1 MGLLHGCYPIATF
14 PQLAAAFFAL
24 NGAVTW
30 AKQVTDITASSAL
43 HRTTAPPVTCTFAAV
58 AKAQPRPPP
67 CGGFQ
72 FEKHTERPVAET
84 ARQTAESCGGRIRRR
99 GRATAH
105 RRTGIAGHE
114 SLADTIPVG
123 NHFQNSISGFLRGDD
138 RTPIADVTITAKSGD
153 FTGTTKSGP
162 NGSWTIG
169 VPTQGTYQVELDEST
184 LPEGIQLAEG
194 QENPRSVTF
203 SQTSNLSVIFT
214 FGEGIVVQQQD
225 FGQNLLNRLVAGLSF
240 GLLLALASV
249 GLSLIF
255 GTTGLTNFAHGE
267 MVTLGAVLV
276 FAFNAMGLPFWLAII
291 LALLGGGLFGYVQD
305 AGLWRPLRRRGTGL
319 VPMMIVSIG
328 LALAVRYVIQ
338 FYFGGAT
345 QQLPFAQSA
354 EIQIGPVSISPNN
367 LWSLVISAVVIAIL
381 GVILLKT
388 RLGKATRAV
397 ADNPALAAAS
407 GIDVDSVIRIV
418 WITGG
423 MLASLGGILWAYYRP
438 GVTFDMGSQI
448 LLLIFAGVTLGGLGT
463 VWGALIGSIIVGIF
477 VELTTVFGL
486 AADLK
491 YVGALFIMIVVL
503 LFRPQGILGRRERV
517 G

>member
-1 MGLLHGCYPIATF
+1 LGAIAATVLALLLVAAPASQAAT
-14 PQLAAAFFAL
+14 PSP
-24 NGAVTW
+24 T
-30 AKQVTDITASSAL
+30 
-43 HRTTAPPVTCTFAAV
+43 
-58 AKAQPRPPP
+58 PPP
-67 CGGFQ
+67 SEF
-72 FEKHTERPVAET
+72 R
-84 ARQTAESCGGRIRRR
+84 
-99 GRATAH
+99 
-105 RRTGIAGHE
+105 
-114 SLADTIPVG
+114 
-123 NHFQNSISGFLRGDD
+123 NSISGFLRDD
-138 RTPIADVTITAKSGD
+138 ARAPIEGVKITATNAD
-153 FTGTTKSGP
+153 FTGTATSGA
-162 NGSWTIG
+162 NGSWRIA
-169 VPTQGTYQVELDEST
+169 VPAQGTYEVELDEST

-194 QENPRSVTF
+194 QANPRNVTF
-203 SQTSNLSVIFT
+203 SQTSNLSVIFA

-276 FAFNAMGLPFWLAII
+276 FACSALNLPFWLAII
-291 LALLGGGLFGYVQD
+291 LALVGGGLFGYAQD

-328 LALAVRYVIQ
+328 LALAVRYIIQ

-367 LWSLVISAVVIAIL
+367 LWSLVISAVVICLI
-381 GVILLKT
+381 GIVLLKT

-407 GIDVDSVIRIV
+407 GIDVDGVIRLV
-418 WITGG
+418 WIVGG
-423 MLASLGGILWAYYRP
+423 VLASLGGILWAYYRP

-463 VWGALIGSIIVGIF
+463 VFGALIGSVIVGIF

>member
-1 MGLLHGCYPIATF
+1 MGAIASLVLALL
-14 PQLAAAFFAL
+14 LAAAP
-24 NGAVTW
+24 
-30 AKQVTDITASSAL
+30 ASQ
-43 HRTTAPPVTCTFAAV
+43 AAT
-58 AKAQPRPPP
+58 PSPTPPP
-67 CGGFQ
+67 SDQQ
-72 FEKHTERPVAET
+72 FR
-84 ARQTAESCGGRIRRR
+84 
-99 GRATAH
+99 
-105 RRTGIAGHE
+105 
-114 SLADTIPVG
+114 
-123 NHFQNSISGFLRGDD
+123 NSISGFLRDD
-138 RTPIADVTITAKSGD
+138 ARNPLEGVKITAKNAD
-153 FTGTTKSGP
+153 FTGTATSGA
-162 NGSWTIG
+162 NGSWRIA
-169 VPTQGTYQVELDEST
+169 VPTQGSYEVELDEST
-184 LPEGIQLAEG
+184 LPEGIKLAEG
-194 QENPRSVTF
+194 QSNPRTVTF
-203 SQTSNLSVIFT
+203 SQTSNLSVIFA

-276 FAFNAMGLPFWLAII
+276 FAFSAMNLPFWLAII
-291 LALLGGGLFGYVQD
+291 LALLGGGLFGYAQD
-305 AGLWRPLRRRGTGL
+305 AGLWRPLRRRGSGL

-328 LALAVRYVIQ
+328 LALAVRYIIQ
-338 FYFGGAT
+338 FNFGGAT

-367 LWSLVISAVVIAIL
+367 LWSLVISAIVIALI
-381 GVILLKT
+381 GIVLLKT

-407 GIDVDSVIRIV
+407 GIDVDGVIRLV
-418 WITGG
+418 WIVGG
-423 MLASLGGILWAYYRP
+423 VLASLGGILWAYYRP

-463 VWGALIGSIIVGIF
+463 VFGALIGSVIVGIF

>member
-1 MGLLHGCYPIATF
+1 MAQPTPPHVEVFILRSTPRGLSQRRRGRLLKAV
-14 PQLAAAFFAL
+14 
-24 NGAVTW
+24 GAV
-30 AKQVTDITASSAL
+30 
-43 HRTTAPPVTCTFAAV
+43 FAAV
-58 AKAQPRPPP
+58 AALLLIVAPASQATSPAPAPSPSATTSQP
-67 CGGFQ
+67 
-72 FEKHTERPVAET
+72 
-84 ARQTAESCGGRIRRR
+84 
-99 GRATAH
+99 
-105 RRTGIAGHE
+105 TG
-114 SLADTIPVG
+114 TFT
-123 NHFQNSISGFLRGDD
+123 NNISGFLRGDD
-138 RTPIADVTITAKSGD
+138 RTPLVGVEISATGD
-153 FTGTTKSGP
+153 GFTGSTKSAE
-162 NGSWTIG
+162 NGSWSIG
-169 VPTQGTYQVELDEST
+169 VPKQGTYEVKLNEST
-184 LPEGIQLAEG
+184 LPDGRKLAAG
-194 QENPRSVTF
+194 QENPRQVTF
-203 SQTSNLSVIFT
+203 SQTSNLSVIFA

-225 FGQNLLNRLVAGLSF
+225 FGKNLVNRLVAGLSF

-276 FAFNAMGLPFWLAII
+276 FAFNAMNLPFWLAVV
-291 LALLGGGLFGYVQD
+291 LALLGGGLFGYFQD
-305 AGLWRPLRRRGTGL
+305 AGLWKPLRRRGTGL

-338 FYFGGAT
+338 FFFGGAT
-345 QQLPFAQSA
+345 QQLPYAQST
-354 EIQIGPVSISPNN
+354 EIQIGLISISPNN
-367 LWSLVISAVVIAIL
+367 LWSLVISAVVIALL
-381 GVILLKT
+381 GIILLKT

-418 WITGG
+418 WVTGG

-491 YVGALFIMIVVL
+491 YVGALFIMIIVL

>member
-1 MGLLHGCYPIATF
+1 MGAIASLVLALL
-14 PQLAAAFFAL
+14 LAAAP
-24 NGAVTW
+24 
-30 AKQVTDITASSAL
+30 ASQ
-43 HRTTAPPVTCTFAAV
+43 AAT
-58 AKAQPRPPP
+58 PSPTPPP
-67 CGGFQ
+67 SDQQ
-72 FEKHTERPVAET
+72 FR
-84 ARQTAESCGGRIRRR
+84 
-99 GRATAH
+99 
-105 RRTGIAGHE
+105 
-114 SLADTIPVG
+114 
-123 NHFQNSISGFLRGDD
+123 NSISGFLRDD
-138 RTPIADVTITAKSGD
+138 ARNPLEGVKITAKNAD
-153 FTGTTKSGP
+153 FTGTATSGA
-162 NGSWTIG
+162 NGSWRIA
-169 VPTQGTYQVELDEST
+169 VPTQGSYEVELDEST
-184 LPEGIQLAEG
+184 LPEGIKLAEG
-194 QENPRSVTF
+194 QSNPRTVTF
-203 SQTSNLSVIFT
+203 SQTSNLSVIFA

-276 FAFNAMGLPFWLAII
+276 FAFSAMNLPFWLAII
-291 LALLGGGLFGYVQD
+291 LALLGGGLFGYAQD
-305 AGLWRPLRRRGTGL
+305 AGLWRPLRRRGSGL
-319 VPMMIVSIG
+319 EPMMIVSIG
-328 LALAVRYVIQ
+328 LALAVRYIIQ
-338 FYFGGAT
+338 FNFGGAT

-367 LWSLVISAVVIAIL
+367 LWSLVISAIVIALI
-381 GVILLKT
+381 GIVLLKT

-407 GIDVDSVIRIV
+407 GIDVDGVIRLV
-418 WITGG
+418 WIVGG
-423 MLASLGGILWAYYRP
+423 VLASLGGILWAYYRP

-463 VWGALIGSIIVGIF
+463 VFGALIGSVIVGIF

>member
-1 MGLLHGCYPIATF
+1 LLKAMGAIASAVVAILLVAAPASQAAT
-14 PQLAAAFFAL
+14 PSP
-24 NGAVTW
+24 T
-30 AKQVTDITASSAL
+30 
-43 HRTTAPPVTCTFAAV
+43 
-58 AKAQPRPPP
+58 PPP
-67 CGGFQ
+67 SNQ
-72 FEKHTERPVAET
+72 
-84 ARQTAESCGGRIRRR
+84 Q
-99 GRATAH
+99 
-105 RRTGIAGHE
+105 
-114 SLADTIPVG
+114 
-123 NHFQNSISGFLRGDD
+123 FQNSISGFLRDD
-138 RTPIADVTITAKSGD
+138 TRAPLEGVKITAKSGA
-153 FTGTTKSGP
+153 FTGTATSGA
-162 NGSWTIG
+162 NGSWTIA
-169 VPTQGTYQVELDEST
+169 VPTQGTYVVELDVST
-184 LPEGIQLAEG
+184 LPKGIKLAEG
-194 QENPRSVTF
+194 QANPRTVTF
-203 SQTSNLSVIFT
+203 SQTSNLSVIFA
-214 FGEGIVVQQQD
+214 FGKGIVIQQQD

-276 FAFNAMGLPFWLAII
+276 FAFNAMNLPFWLAII
-291 LALLGGGLFGYVQD
+291 LALIGGGLFGWAQD

-328 LALAVRYVIQ
+328 LALAVRYIIQ

-367 LWSLVISAVVIAIL
+367 LWSLVISAIVIVLIGVV
-381 GVILLKT
+381 LLKT

-418 WITGG
+418 WIVGG
-423 MLASLGGILWAYYRP
+423 VLASLGGILWAYYRP

-463 VWGALIGSIIVGIF
+463 VFGALIGSVIVGIF

>member
-1 MGLLHGCYPIATF
+1 MAALLLIVAP
-14 PQLAAAFFAL
+14 
-24 NGAVTW
+24 
-30 AKQVTDITASSAL
+30 ASSAA
-43 HRTTAPPVTCTFAAV
+43 TPSPTPSPSAT
-58 AKAQPRPPP
+58 
-67 CGGFQ
+67 Q
-72 FEKHTERPVAET
+72 FT
-84 ARQTAESCGGRIRRR
+84 
-99 GRATAH
+99 
-105 RRTGIAGHE
+105 
-114 SLADTIPVG
+114 
-123 NHFQNSISGFLRGDD
+123 NSISGFLRGDD
-138 RTPIADVTITAKSGD
+138 RAPIPGVTITATSGD

-162 NGSWTIG
+162 NGAWTIG
-169 VPTQGTYQVELDEST
+169 VPTQGTYVVKLDEST
-184 LPEGIQLAEG
+184 LPKGIKLAEG
-194 QENPRSVTF
+194 QENPRKVTF

-214 FGEGIVVQQQD
+214 FGKGIVVAEEN

-276 FAFNAMGLPFWLAII
+276 FAFNQMHLPFWLAVI
-291 LALLGGGLFGYVQD
+291 LAVIGGGVFGYVQD
-305 AGLWRPLRRRGTGL
+305 AGLWKPLRRRGTGL

-328 LALAVRYVIQ
+328 LALSVRYIIQ

-345 QQLPFAQSA
+345 QQLPFAQSV
-354 EIQIGPVSISPNN
+354 EILIGPISISPNN
-367 LWSLVISAVVIAIL
+367 LLSLLVSAVVIAAL
-381 GVILLKT
+381 GVVLLKT

-418 WITGG
+418 WVVGG
-423 MLASLGGILWAYYRP
+423 MLAALGGILWAYYRP

-448 LLLIFAGVTLGGLGT
+448 LLLIFASVTLGGLGT
-463 VWGALIGSIIVGIF
+463 VWGALVGSIIVGIF

-503 LFRPQGILGRRERV
+503 LFRPQGILGRKERV

>member
-1 MGLLHGCYPIATF
+1 VEVLNLRRTPKGLPRKRPAGLLKAMGAIASLVLALL
-14 PQLAAAFFAL
+14 LAAAP
-24 NGAVTW
+24 
-30 AKQVTDITASSAL
+30 ASQ
-43 HRTTAPPVTCTFAAV
+43 AAT
-58 AKAQPRPPP
+58 PSPTPPP
-67 CGGFQ
+67 SDQQ
-72 FEKHTERPVAET
+72 FR
-84 ARQTAESCGGRIRRR
+84 
-99 GRATAH
+99 
-105 RRTGIAGHE
+105 
-114 SLADTIPVG
+114 
-123 NHFQNSISGFLRGDD
+123 NSISGFLRDD
-138 RTPIADVTITAKSGD
+138 ARNPLEGVKITAKNAD
-153 FTGTTKSGP
+153 FTGTATSGA
-162 NGSWTIG
+162 NGSWRIA
-169 VPTQGTYQVELDEST
+169 VPTQGSYEVELDEST
-184 LPEGIQLAEG
+184 LPEGIKLAEG
-194 QENPRSVTF
+194 QSNPRTVTF
-203 SQTSNLSVIFT
+203 SQTSNLSVIFA

-276 FAFNAMGLPFWLAII
+276 FAFSAMNLPFWLAII
-291 LALLGGGLFGYVQD
+291 LALLGGGLFGYAQD
-305 AGLWRPLRRRGTGL
+305 AGLWRPLRRRGSGL

-328 LALAVRYVIQ
+328 LALAVRYIIQ
-338 FYFGGAT
+338 FNFGGAT

-354 EIQIGPVSISPNN
+354 EVQIGPVSISPNN
-367 LWSLVISAVVIAIL
+367 LWSLVISAIVIALI
-381 GVILLKT
+381 GIVLLKT

-407 GIDVDSVIRIV
+407 GIDVDGVIRLV
-418 WITGG
+418 WIVGG
-423 MLASLGGILWAYYRP
+423 VLASLGGILWAYYRP

-463 VWGALIGSIIVGIF
+463 VFGALIGSVIVGIF

>member
-1 MGLLHGCYPIATF
+1 MRRTPRGLPIRRPAGLLKVWGAIASAVVA
-14 PQLAAAFFAL
+14 LLLVAAP
-24 NGAVTW
+24 
-30 AKQVTDITASSAL
+30 ASQAG
-43 HRTTAPPVTCTFAAV
+43 TPAPT
-58 AKAQPRPPP
+58 PPP
-67 CGGFQ
+67 SNQ
-72 FEKHTERPVAET
+72 
-84 ARQTAESCGGRIRRR
+84 Q
-99 GRATAH
+99 
-105 RRTGIAGHE
+105 
-114 SLADTIPVG
+114 
-123 NHFQNSISGFLRGDD
+123 FQNSISGFLRDD
-138 RTPIADVTITAKSGD
+138 TRRPLEGVKITAKSGD
-153 FTGTTKSGP
+153 FTGEATSGA
-162 NGSWTIG
+162 NGSWRIG
-169 VPTQGTYQVELDEST
+169 VPTQGTYEIELDEST
-184 LPEGIQLAEG
+184 LPEGITLAEG
-194 QENPRSVTF
+194 QSNPRNVTF
-203 SQTSNLSVIFT
+203 SQTSNLSVIFA
-214 FGEGIVVQQQD
+214 FGKGIVVQQQD

-276 FAFNAMGLPFWLAII
+276 FGFSALNLPFWLAII
-291 LALLGGGLFGYVQD
+291 LALLGGGLLGYVQD
-305 AGLWRPLRRRGTGL
+305 TGLWRPLRRRGTGL

-328 LALAVRYVIQ
+328 LALAVRYIIQ

-367 LWSLVISAVVIAIL
+367 LWSLVISAIVIALL
-381 GVILLKT
+381 GIVLLKT

-407 GIDVDSVIRIV
+407 GIDVDGVIRLV
-418 WITGG
+418 WIVGG
-423 MLASLGGILWAYYRP
+423 VLASLGGILWAYYRP

-463 VWGALIGSIIVGIF
+463 VFGALVGSIIVGIF

>member
-1 MGLLHGCYPIATF
+1 MI
-14 PQLAAAFFAL
+14 
-24 NGAVTW
+24 GAVF
-30 AKQVTDITASSAL
+30 ASVFAIL
-43 HRTTAPPVTCTFAAV
+43 LVVAPATQATSPSPT
-58 AKAQPRPPP
+58 PSPSN
-67 CGGFQ
+67 
-72 FEKHTERPVAET
+72 
-84 ARQTAESCGGRIRRR
+84 QT
-99 GRATAH
+99 
-105 RRTGIAGHE
+105 
-114 SLADTIPVG
+114 
-123 NHFQNSISGFLRGDD
+123 FQNNISGFLRDD
-138 RTPIADVTITAKSGD
+138 TRAPLADVTITATGNG
-153 FTGTTKSGP
+153 FTGTTKSSA
-162 NGSWTIG
+162 NGAWNIG
-169 VPTQGTYQVELDEST
+169 VPVQGTYEVELDEST
-184 LPEGIQLAEG
+184 LPEGIKLAEG
-194 QENPRSVTF
+194 QENPRTVTF
-203 SQTSNLSVIFT
+203 SQTSNLSVIFA
-214 FGEGIVVQQQD
+214 FGKGIVIEQQN
-225 FGQNLLNRLVAGLSF
+225 FAQNLLNRLVAGLSF

-276 FAFNAMGLPFWLAII
+276 FMFNSFGLPFWLAII
-291 LALLGGGLFGYVQD
+291 LALLGGGLFGYFQD
-305 AGLWRPLRRRGTGL
+305 AGLWKPLRRRGTGL

-338 FYFGGAT
+338 FFFGGAT
-345 QQLPFAQSA
+345 QQLPFAQSP
-354 EIQIGPVSISPNN
+354 EIQLGVISISPNN
-367 LWSLVISAVVIAIL
+367 LWSLVISVVVIGIL
-381 GVILLKT
+381 GVVLLKT

-407 GIDVDSVIRIV
+407 GIDVDNVIRIV
-418 WITGG
+418 WVAGG

-463 VWGALIGSIIVGIF
+463 VWGALVGSIIVGIF

>member
-1 MGLLHGCYPIATF
+1 MTHAAPPPVEVLNLRRTPNGPPRKRPAGLLKAMGAIASLVLALL
-14 PQLAAAFFAL
+14 LAAAP
-24 NGAVTW
+24 
-30 AKQVTDITASSAL
+30 ASQ
-43 HRTTAPPVTCTFAAV
+43 AAT
-58 AKAQPRPPP
+58 PSPTPPP
-67 CGGFQ
+67 SDQQ
-72 FEKHTERPVAET
+72 FR
-84 ARQTAESCGGRIRRR
+84 
-99 GRATAH
+99 
-105 RRTGIAGHE
+105 
-114 SLADTIPVG
+114 
-123 NHFQNSISGFLRGDD
+123 NSISGFLRDD
-138 RTPIADVTITAKSGD
+138 ARNPLEGVKITAKNAD
-153 FTGTTKSGP
+153 FTGTATSGA
-162 NGSWTIG
+162 NGSWRIA
-169 VPTQGTYQVELDEST
+169 VPTQGSYEVELDEST
-184 LPEGIQLAEG
+184 LPEGIKLAEG
-194 QENPRSVTF
+194 QSNPRTVTF
-203 SQTSNLSVIFT
+203 SQTSNLSVIFA

-276 FAFNAMGLPFWLAII
+276 FAFSAMNLPFWLAII
-291 LALLGGGLFGYVQD
+291 LALLGGGLFGYAQD
-305 AGLWRPLRRRGTGL
+305 AGLWRPLRRRGSGL

-328 LALAVRYVIQ
+328 LALAVRYIIQ
-338 FYFGGAT
+338 FNFGGAT

-367 LWSLVISAVVIAIL
+367 LWSLVISAIVIALI
-381 GVILLKT
+381 GIVLLKT

-407 GIDVDSVIRIV
+407 GIDVDGVIRLV
-418 WITGG
+418 WIVGG
-423 MLASLGGILWAYYRP
+423 VLASLGGILWAYYRP

-463 VWGALIGSIIVGIF
+463 VFGALIGSVIVGIF

>member
-1 MGLLHGCYPIATF
+1 
-14 PQLAAAFFAL
+14 
-24 NGAVTW
+24 
-30 AKQVTDITASSAL
+30 
-43 HRTTAPPVTCTFAAV
+43 
-58 AKAQPRPPP
+58 
-67 CGGFQ
+67 
-72 FEKHTERPVAET
+72 
-84 ARQTAESCGGRIRRR
+84 
-99 GRATAH
+99 
-105 RRTGIAGHE
+105 
-114 SLADTIPVG
+114 
-123 NHFQNSISGFLRGDD
+123 
-138 RTPIADVTITAKSGD
+138 
-153 FTGTTKSGP
+153 
-162 NGSWTIG
+162 
-169 VPTQGTYQVELDEST
+169 
-184 LPEGIQLAEG
+184 
-194 QENPRSVTF
+194 VTF
-203 SQTSNLSVIFT
+203 SQTSNLSVIFA
-214 FGEGIVVQQQD
+214 FGKGIVVAEQN

-240 GLLLALASV
+240 GLLLALAAV

-276 FAFNAMGLPFWLAII
+276 FAFNGMHLPFWLAIL
-291 LALLGGGLFGYVQD
+291 LAVVGGGLFGYVQD
-305 AGLWRPLRRRGTGL
+305 AGLWKPLRRRGTGL

-328 LALAVRYVIQ
+328 LALAVRYIIQ

-354 EIQIGPVSISPNN
+354 EILIGPVSISPNN
-367 LWSLVISAVVIAIL
+367 LLSLLVSAIVIAAL
-381 GVILLKT
+381 GVVLLKT

-407 GIDVDSVIRIV
+407 GIDVDFVIRIV
-418 WITGG
+418 WVVGG
-423 MLASLGGILWAYYRP
+423 MLAALGGILWAYYRP

-448 LLLIFAGVTLGGLGT
+448 LLLIFASVTLGGLGT
-463 VWGALIGSIIVGIF
+463 VWGALVGSIIVGIF

>member
-1 MGLLHGCYPIATF
+1 MRSTSKGLPFRQRGGLPKVIGAIAASI
-14 PQLAAAFFAL
+14 LAILLVSAPASQATSPSPTPSPS
-24 NGAVTW
+24 VT
-30 AKQVTDITASSAL
+30 T
-43 HRTTAPPVTCTFAAV
+43 
-58 AKAQPRPPP
+58 
-67 CGGFQ
+67 
-72 FEKHTERPVAET
+72 
-84 ARQTAESCGGRIRRR
+84 
-99 GRATAH
+99 
-105 RRTGIAGHE
+105 
-114 SLADTIPVG
+114 
-123 NHFQNSISGFLRGDD
+123 FQNNISGFLRDD
-138 RTPIADVTITAKSGD
+138 ARAPIPDVTITARSGD
-153 FTGTTKSGP
+153 FEGTAKSSA
-162 NGSWTIG
+162 NGSWSIG
-169 VPTQGTYQVELDEST
+169 VPVQGTYEIELDEST
-184 LPEGIQLAEG
+184 LPDGIKLADG

-203 SQTSNLSVIFT
+203 SQTSNLSVIFA

-276 FAFNAMGLPFWLAII
+276 FGFNAIGLPFWLAVI
-291 LALLGGGLFGYVQD
+291 LALLGGGLFGNVQD
-305 AGLWRPLRRRGTGL
+305 AGLWKPLRRRGTGL

-345 QQLPFAQSA
+345 QQLPYAQSS

-367 LWSLVISAVVIAIL
+367 LWSLVISAVVIALI
-381 GVILLKT
+381 GIVLLKT

-407 GIDVDSVIRIV
+407 GIDVDNVIRIV
-418 WITGG
+418 WVAGG

-463 VWGALIGSIIVGIF
+463 VFGALIGSIIVGIF

>member
-1 MGLLHGCYPIATF
+1 MQWLQWRTPGHPPKWRIFILRSTPKGSPHRRPGGLLKVIGAIFASVVAILLVVAPASQATS
-14 PQLAAAFFAL
+14 PSP
-24 NGAVTW
+24 TPSPS
-30 AKQVTDITASSAL
+30 IT
-43 HRTTAPPVTCTFAAV
+43 T
-58 AKAQPRPPP
+58 
-67 CGGFQ
+67 
-72 FEKHTERPVAET
+72 
-84 ARQTAESCGGRIRRR
+84 
-99 GRATAH
+99 
-105 RRTGIAGHE
+105 
-114 SLADTIPVG
+114 
-123 NHFQNSISGFLRGDD
+123 FQNNISGFLRDD
-138 RTPIADVTITAKSGD
+138 ARAPIPNVTITARSGD
-153 FTGTTKSGP
+153 FEGTAKSAA
-162 NGSWTIG
+162 NGSWSIG
-169 VPTQGTYQVELDEST
+169 VPVQGTYEIELDEST
-184 LPEGIQLAEG
+184 LPEGIKLAEG
-194 QENPRSVTF
+194 QENPRNVTF
-203 SQTSNLSVIFT
+203 SQTSNLSVIFA

-276 FAFNAMGLPFWLAII
+276 FAFNAIGLPFWLALI
-291 LALLGGGLFGYVQD
+291 LSLLGGGLFGYVQD
-305 AGLWRPLRRRGTGL
+305 AGLWKPLRRRGTGL

-345 QQLPFAQSA
+345 QQLPYAQSA
-354 EIQIGPVSISPNN
+354 EIQLGPVSISPNN
-367 LWSLVISAVVIAIL
+367 LWSLIISAVVIALI
-381 GVILLKT
+381 GIILLKT

-418 WITGG
+418 WVTGG

-463 VWGALIGSIIVGIF
+463 VFGALIGSIIVGIF

>member
-1 MGLLHGCYPIATF
+1 MRSTSKGLPRKRRAGLLKMMGAISASIVAILLVAAPASQATS
-14 PQLAAAFFAL
+14 PSP
-24 NGAVTW
+24 TPSPS
-30 AKQVTDITASSAL
+30 IT
-43 HRTTAPPVTCTFAAV
+43 T
-58 AKAQPRPPP
+58 
-67 CGGFQ
+67 
-72 FEKHTERPVAET
+72 
-84 ARQTAESCGGRIRRR
+84 
-99 GRATAH
+99 
-105 RRTGIAGHE
+105 
-114 SLADTIPVG
+114 
-123 NHFQNSISGFLRGDD
+123 FQNNISGFLRDD
-138 RTPIADVTITAKSGD
+138 TRAPLADVTITAKSGD
-153 FTGTTKSGP
+153 FTGTAKSSA
-162 NGSWTIG
+162 NGSWNIG
-169 VPTQGTYQVELDEST
+169 VPQQGTYEVELDEST
-184 LPEGIQLAEG
+184 LPEGIKLADG

-203 SQTSNLSVIFT
+203 SQTSNLSVIFA
-214 FGEGIVVQQQD
+214 FGKGIVVQQQD

-240 GLLLALASV
+240 GLLLALAAV

-276 FAFNAMGLPFWLAII
+276 FTFNAVGMPFWLAIL

-305 AGLWRPLRRRGTGL
+305 AGLWKPLRHRGTGL

-328 LALAVRYVIQ
+328 LALAVRYIIQ
-338 FYFGGAT
+338 FNFGGAT
-345 QQLPFAQSA
+345 QQLPFAQSP
-354 EIQIGPVSISPNN
+354 EIQLGPVSISPNN

-407 GIDVDSVIRIV
+407 GIDVDNVIRIV
-418 WITGG
+418 WVAGG

-438 GVTFDMGSQI
+438 GVTFDMGSQL

-477 VELTTVFGL
+477 VELTTVVGL

>member
-1 MGLLHGCYPIATF
+1 MGAIAASILAILLVVAPASQATS
-14 PQLAAAFFAL
+14 PSPTPSPS
-24 NGAVTW
+24 N
-30 AKQVTDITASSAL
+30 
-43 HRTTAPPVTCTFAAV
+43 TT
-58 AKAQPRPPP
+58 
-67 CGGFQ
+67 
-72 FEKHTERPVAET
+72 
-84 ARQTAESCGGRIRRR
+84 
-99 GRATAH
+99 
-105 RRTGIAGHE
+105 
-114 SLADTIPVG
+114 
-123 NHFQNSISGFLRGDD
+123 FQNNISGFLRDD
-138 RTPIADVTITAKSGD
+138 TRAPLANVTVTAKSGD
-153 FTGTTKSGP
+153 FTGTTKSAA
-162 NGSWTIG
+162 NGSWNIG
-169 VPTQGTYQVELDEST
+169 VPEQGTYEIELDEST
-184 LPEGIQLAEG
+184 LPEGIKLADG
-194 QENPRSVTF
+194 QDNPRSVTF
-203 SQTSNLSVIFT
+203 SQTSNLSVIFA
-214 FGEGIVVQQQD
+214 FGKGIVVQQQD

-240 GLLLALASV
+240 GLLLALAAV

-276 FAFNAMGLPFWLAII
+276 FTCNAVGMPFWLAIL

-305 AGLWRPLRRRGTGL
+305 AGLWKPLRHRGTGL

-328 LALAVRYVIQ
+328 LALAVRYIIQ
-338 FYFGGAT
+338 FNFGGAT
-345 QQLPFAQSA
+345 QQLPFAQSP
-354 EIQIGPVSISPNN
+354 EIQLGPVSISPNN

-407 GIDVDSVIRIV
+407 GIDVDNVIRIV
-418 WITGG
+418 WVAGG

-438 GVTFDMGSQI
+438 GVTFDMGSQL

-477 VELTTVFGL
+477 VELTTVVGL

>member
-1 MGLLHGCYPIATF
+1 V
-14 PQLAAAFFAL
+14 
-24 NGAVTW
+24 GAV
-30 AKQVTDITASSAL
+30 
-43 HRTTAPPVTCTFAAV
+43 FAAV
-58 AKAQPRPPP
+58 AALLLI
-67 CGGFQ
+67 
-72 FEKHTERPVAET
+72 VAP
-84 ARQTAESCGGRIRRR
+84 ASQ
-99 GRATAH
+99 ATSPSPTPSPSA
-105 RRTGIAGHE
+105 T
-114 SLADTIPVG
+114 T
-123 NHFQNSISGFLRGDD
+123 FQNSISGFLRGDD
-138 RTPIADVTITAKSGD
+138 RAPIADVTITAKGGD
-153 FTGTTKSGP
+153 FTGTAKSGA
-162 NGSWTIG
+162 NGAWTIG
-169 VPTQGTYQVELDEST
+169 VPTQGTYEVELDEST
-184 LPEGIQLAEG
+184 LPEGIKLAEG
-194 QENPRSVTF
+194 QENPRQVTF
-203 SQTSNLSVIFT
+203 SQTSNLSVIFA

-225 FGQNLLNRLVAGLSF
+225 FGQNLINRLVAGLSF

-276 FAFNAMGLPFWLAII
+276 FAFNAMNLPFWLAVL
-291 LALLGGGLFGYVQD
+291 LALLGGGLFGYAQD
-305 AGLWRPLRRRGTGL
+305 AGLWKPLRRRGTGL

-338 FYFGGAT
+338 FFFGGAT
-345 QQLPFAQSA
+345 QQLPFAQSS
-354 EIQIGPVSISPNN
+354 E
-367 LWSLVISAVVIAIL
+367 IAIL
-381 GVILLKT
+381 GIVLLKT

-418 WITGG
+418 WVTGG

-491 YVGALFIMIVVL
+491 YVGALFIMIIVL
-503 LFRPQGILGRRERV
+503 LIRPQGILGRRERV

>member
-1 MGLLHGCYPIATF
+1 MACSQPCDRSQRLQWRGLDRPQVEVINLRSTPQGQRAGKRRGLLR
-14 PQLAAAFFAL
+14 LL
-24 NGAVTW
+24 GAVS
-30 AKQVTDITASSAL
+30 ASVVAL
-43 HRTTAPPVTCTFAAV
+43 LLVAAPATQAAS
-58 AKAQPRPPP
+58 PSPTPSP
-67 CGGFQ
+67 SN
-72 FEKHTERPVAET
+72 
-84 ARQTAESCGGRIRRR
+84 QT
-99 GRATAH
+99 
-105 RRTGIAGHE
+105 
-114 SLADTIPVG
+114 
-123 NHFQNSISGFLRGDD
+123 FQNNISGFLRDD
-138 RTPIADVTITAKSGD
+138 TRAPLADVTITAKKGD
-153 FTGTTKSGP
+153 FTGTAKSSA
-162 NGSWTIG
+162 NGSWNIG
-169 VPTQGTYQVELDEST
+169 VPEQGTYTVELDEST
-184 LPEGIQLAEG
+184 LPEGIKLADG
-194 QENPRSVTF
+194 QENPRDVTF
-203 SQTSNLSVIFT
+203 SQTSNLSVIFA
-214 FGEGIVVQQQD
+214 FGKGIVVQQQD

-276 FAFNAMGLPFWLAII
+276 FGFNALGLPFWLALI
-291 LALLGGGLFGYVQD
+291 LSVAGGGLFGYAQD
-305 AGLWRPLRRRGTGL
+305 RGLWRPLRRRGTGL

-345 QQLPFAQSA
+345 QQLPYAQSP
-354 EIQIGPVSISPNN
+354 EVQIGPVSISPNN
-367 LWSLVISAVVIAIL
+367 LWSLGISAVVIALI
-381 GVILLKT
+381 GIVLLKT

-407 GIDVDSVIRIV
+407 GIDVDAVIRLV

-423 MLASLGGILWAYYRP
+423 MLAALGGILWAYYRP
-438 GVTFDMGSQI
+438 GVTFDMGSAI

-463 VWGALIGSIIVGIF
+463 VFGALIGSIIVGIF

>member
-1 MGLLHGCYPIATF
+1 LRST
-14 PQLAAAFFAL
+14 
-24 NGAVTW
+24 
-30 AKQVTDITASSAL
+30 
-43 HRTTAPPVTCTFAAV
+43 
-58 AKAQPRPPP
+58 PRGPSP
-67 CGGFQ
+67 
-72 FEKHTERPVAET
+72 
-84 ARQTAESCGGRIRRR
+84 RRR
-99 GRATAH
+99 GRLLKAVGAVFTAVAALLLIVAPASQATAPSP
-105 RRTGIAGHE
+105 TP
-114 SLADTIPVG
+114 SPSS
-123 NHFQNSISGFLRGDD
+123 NQQFQNTISGFLRGDD
-138 RTPIADVTITAKSGD
+138 RAPIPGVTITARSGN
-153 FTGTTKSGP
+153 FVGTTKSAA
-162 NGSWTIG
+162 NGSWSIG
-169 VPTQGTYQVELDEST
+169 VPTQGTYEIELDEST
-184 LPEGIQLAEG
+184 LPEGIKLAAG
-194 QENPRSVTF
+194 QENPRQVAF

-214 FGEGIVVQQQD
+214 FGQGIVVQQQD

-276 FAFNAMGLPFWLAII
+276 FAFNAMNLPFWLAIL
-291 LALLGGGLFGYVQD
+291 LAVLGGGLFGYVQD
-305 AGLWRPLRRRGTGL
+305 AGLWKPLRRRGTGL

-345 QQLPFAQSA
+345 QQLPFAQSS

-367 LWSLVISAVVIAIL
+367 LWSLVISVVVIALL
-381 GVILLKT
+381 GIVLLKT

-418 WITGG
+418 WVVGG
-423 MLASLGGILWAYYRP
+423 MLAALGGILWAYYRP

-463 VWGALIGSIIVGIF
+463 VFGALIGSIIVGLF

>member
-1 MGLLHGCYPIATF
+1 MLVALPAFVIAVLLVLAPASQATT
-14 PQLAAAFFAL
+14 P
-24 NGAVTW
+24 
-30 AKQVTDITASSAL
+30 
-43 HRTTAPPVTCTFAAV
+43 APSPSPSE
-58 AKAQPRPPP
+58 Q
-67 CGGFQ
+67 
-72 FEKHTERPVAET
+72 
-84 ARQTAESCGGRIRRR
+84 
-99 GRATAH
+99 
-105 RRTGIAGHE
+105 
-114 SLADTIPVG
+114 
-123 NHFQNSISGFLRGDD
+123 NFQNAISGFLRDD
-138 RTPIADVTITAKSGD
+138 TRAPLAGVTITAKSGD
-153 FTGTTKSGP
+153 FTGTAESSE
-162 NGSWTIG
+162 NGSWRIG
-169 VPTQGTYQVELDEST
+169 VPTQGTYEVELDEST
-184 LPEGIQLAEG
+184 LPDGIKLAEG
-194 QENPRSVTF
+194 QENPRTVTF
-203 SQTSNLSVIFT
+203 SQTSNLSVIFA
-214 FGEGIVVQQQD
+214 FGKGIVVQEQN

-240 GLLLALASV
+240 GLLLALAAV

-267 MVTLGAVLV
+267 MVTLGAVL
-276 FAFNAMGLPFWLAII
+276 AFGLSSIGLPFWLAML
-291 LALLGGGLFGYVQD
+291 LALLGGGLFGYAQD

-338 FYFGGAT
+338 LFFGGAT

-367 LWSLVISAVVIAIL
+367 LWSLLISAVVIGIL
-381 GVILLKT
+381 GVVLLKT

-407 GIDVDSVIRIV
+407 GIDVDGVIRLV
-418 WITGG
+418 WIVGG
-423 MLASLGGILWAYYRP
+423 VLASLGGILWAYYRP

-463 VWGALIGSIIVGIF
+463 VFGALIGSVVVGIF

-491 YVGALFIMIVVL
+491 YVGALVIMIVVL

>member
-1 MGLLHGCYPIATF
+1 MRSAPQGPPRRRPRRLLKV
-14 PQLAAAFFAL
+14 LAAVPAFVIAIL
-24 NGAVTW
+24 LV
-30 AKQVTDITASSAL
+30 L
-43 HRTTAPPVTCTFAAV
+43 AP
-58 AKAQPRPPP
+58 
-67 CGGFQ
+67 
-72 FEKHTERPVAET
+72 
-84 ARQTAESCGGRIRRR
+84 
-99 GRATAH
+99 ATQATSPAPSPSP
-105 RRTGIAGHE
+105 TGQ
-114 SLADTIPVG
+114 S
-123 NHFQNSISGFLRGDD
+123 FQNAISGFLRDD
-138 RTPIADVTITAKSGD
+138 TRAPLAGVTITAKSGD
-153 FTGTTKSGP
+153 FTGTTESAE
-162 NGSWTIG
+162 NGSWSIG
-169 VPTQGTYQVELDEST
+169 VPAQGTYEVELDEST
-184 LPEGIQLAEG
+184 LPDGIKLAEG
-194 QENPRSVTF
+194 QENPRTVSF
-203 SQTSNLSVIFT
+203 SQTSNLSVIFA
-214 FGEGIVVQQQD
+214 FGKGIVVQQQD

-240 GLLLALASV
+240 GLLLALAAV

-276 FAFNAMGLPFWLAII
+276 FALNAMNVPFWLAII
-291 LALLGGGLFGYVQD
+291 LAMVGGGLFGYAQD
-305 AGLWRPLRRRGTGL
+305 AGLWRPLRRRGMSL

-328 LALAVRYVIQ
+328 LALAVRYIIQ

-354 EIQIGPVSISPNN
+354 EIQVGPISISPNN
-367 LWSLVISAVVIAIL
+367 LWSLLISAVVISIL
-381 GVILLKT
+381 GIVLLKT

-407 GIDVDSVIRIV
+407 GIDVDGVIRLV
-418 WITGG
+418 WIVGG
-423 MLASLGGILWAYYRP
+423 VLASLGGILWAYYRP

-463 VWGALIGSIIVGIF
+463 VFGALIGSVVVGIF

-491 YVGALFIMIVVL
+491 YVGALVIMIVVL